1 METRDNRNALRLAFL
16 LGFLLSVAGLLK
28 TDLLWVLLGGVVMA
42 SAFLYPLY
50 AFFVRLAG

>member
-1 METRDNRNALRLAFL
+1 MKTPNDRNVVRLAFL

-28 TDLLWVLLGGVVMA
+28 ANLLWILLGGVIMA

-50 AFFVRLAG
+50 AFLVRLAG